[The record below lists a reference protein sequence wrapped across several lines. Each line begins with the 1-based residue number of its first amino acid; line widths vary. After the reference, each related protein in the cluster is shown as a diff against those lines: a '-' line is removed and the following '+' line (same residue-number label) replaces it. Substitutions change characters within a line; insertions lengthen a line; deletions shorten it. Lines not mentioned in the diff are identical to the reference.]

1 MYSLLRAAQRAVLLG
16 ALVAAPSAL
25 AADDDHGPENESHE
39 GEGHAEGE
47 PEAPRRFTEAEMAE
61 AGIVVAP
68 VATQPLPRLMRV
80 PGEVRV
86 NGYTS
91 SLVSPRVSGVVITR
105 HVRLGDRVTA
115 GQPLLRLFS
124 AGMAEAQSAFVL
136 AHQEYAR
143 LTGVGR
149 AAVSRKETDQ
159 AFIALQEARV
169 RLQTYGLTDADL
181 AALERNGLTGG
192 RIGEF
197 DLNAPQAGVI
207 VAESF
212 RAGEVVEA
220 GRSVAEIGDG
230 VTVWIAAMASP
241 SIAAAMDG
249 TEADFAVD
257 GETHPATVLHV
268 SPVLS
273 ENTRTAEVRLE
284 TPNLEGRLRPGTF
297 VDVRLYGARDPVVAV
312 PTEAVLRT
320 SDGDWAV
327 QVEHEPGVFEPQEV
341 EILYAVGDLT
351 AIEGLKEGTRIAVK
365 GAFFIAAEAAK
376 SGFDTH
382 AH

>member
-1 MYSLLRAAQRAVLLG
+1 MARLAVFL
-16 ALVAAPSAL
+16 AAPL
-25 AADDDHGPENESHE
+25 AAAPPAFAED
-39 GEGHAEGE
+39 GHAGGEAHSEG
-47 PEAPRRFTEAEMAE
+47 EAPRRFTPAEMAE
-61 AGIVVAP
+61 AGIVVTP
-68 VATQPLPRLMRV
+68 VAAQPLPRLMRV

-91 SLVSPRVSGVVITR
+91 SLVAPRVSGIVITR

-115 GQPLLRLFS
+115 GQPILRLFS

-136 AHQEYAR
+136 AHQDYVR
-143 LTGVGR
+143 LTGSR
-149 AAVSRKETDQ
+149 AAVSRKETDK

-181 AALERNGLTGG
+181 AALEKNGLASG

-197 DLNAPQAGVI
+197 DLRSPQAGVI
-207 VAESF
+207 VTESF

-230 VTVWIAAMASP
+230 ATVWIAAMASP
-241 SIAAAMDG
+241 SVAAAMDG
-249 TEADFAVD
+249 AEADFAVD
-257 GETHPATVLHV
+257 GETHPAKVLHV

-273 ENTRTAEVRLE
+273 EDTRTAEVRLE
-284 TPNLEGRLRPGTF
+284 TPNLDGRLRPGAF
-297 VDVRLYGARDPVVAV
+297 VDVRLYGARDPVIAV

-341 EILYAVGDLT
+341 GILYAVGDLT
-351 AIEGLKEGTRIAVK
+351 AIESLAEGTRIAVK